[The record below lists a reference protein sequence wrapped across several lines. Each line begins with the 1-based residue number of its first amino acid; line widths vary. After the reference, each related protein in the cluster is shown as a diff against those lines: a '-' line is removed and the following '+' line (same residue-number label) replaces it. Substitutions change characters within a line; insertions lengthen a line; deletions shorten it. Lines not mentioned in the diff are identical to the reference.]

1 MLNFS
6 LRGTKT
12 KVVVELLHV
21 VACTNGRGGGGG
33 WDEQPAS
40 RAQWIKKM
48 KKKILLDI
56 FKNFINLITK
66 CFFSSNQYFIS
77 SALFAVELSLTT
89 KSSLKIYEK

>member
-1 MLNFS
+1 M
-6 LRGTKT
+6 
-12 KVVVELLHV
+12 

-48 KKKILLDI
+48 KKKNPIRH
-56 FKNFINLITK
+56 FQEFHKPNYKMF
-66 CFFSSNQYFIS
+66 FFSSNQYFIS